1 MNLMTPEIRSQIDEI
16 TRRAGHIWRYLDGD
30 AKLARIE
37 ALEGEMAEPAF
48 WDDQKAAQKVI
59 TEANRLKSAVYGARD
74 FNKELE
80 DVAAMLEL
88 IDEMGDEPEAADYQ
102 QELIDGLPG
111 IQAKLD
117 KLELASFL
125 SGAHDGCNALLTVNS
140 GAGGTESCDWADM
153 LLRMYTRWAEQSGF
167 DVEVLD
173 IQPGEEAGVS
183 SATVRISGANAF
195 GYAKAERGVHR
206 LVRIS
211 PFDSNARRHTS
222 FSSVDVIAEME
233 DDVDIEI
240 DEADIRTDVY
250 RASGK
255 GGQHVNRTE
264 SAVRL
269 THIPSGIVVTCQN
282 DRSQIKNKATA
293 MRTLKSRLY
302 EKQEDEKRSEM
313 EKFYGEKGEIA
324 WGNQIRSYVFQPYQ
338 MVKDLR
344 TGVETGNVQSVMDGE
359 LDPFIH
365 AWLRAGGPTS
375 RMAASDREFKDE

>member
-1 MNLMTPEIRSQIDEI
+1 MQELTPELRSEI
-16 TRRAGHIWRYLDGD
+16 GAMVQRGGHIWSFLDGD
-30 AKLARIE
+30 RELKRIAE
-37 ALEGEMAEPAF
+37 LESTMAGVNF
-48 WDDQKAAQKVI
+48 WGDQVSAQKVI
-59 TEANRLKSAVYGARD
+59 SELNRLKAKVHPIRDLMRD
-74 FNKELE
+74 FDDMNT
-80 DVAAMLEL
+80 MLEL
-88 IDEMGDEPEAADYQ
+88 IDETEDGAEKAEYSE
-102 QELIDGLPG
+102 ELVKSLAGL
-111 IQAKLD
+111 KSRLD
-117 KLELASFL
+117 ALELASYL
-125 SGAHDGCNALLTVNS
+125 SGPTDGCNAILSVNS

-153 LLRMYTRWAEQSGF
+153 LLRMYSRWGERAGF
-167 DVEVLD
+167 KVELLEVT
-173 IQPGEEAGVS
+173 PGEEAGIS
-183 SATVRISGANAF
+183 SATLRIEGLNAY

-211 PFDSNARRHTS
+211 PFDSNSRRHTS
-222 FSSVDVIAEME
+222 FCSVDVIAELN
-233 DDVDIEI
+233 DGDSDIEVN
-240 DEADIRTDVY
+240 EADCRVDVY

-264 SAVRL
+264 SAVRI

-313 EKFYGEKGEIA
+313 EKFYGAKGEIA

-344 TGVETGNVQSVMDGE
+344 TSVESGNVQAVMDGD
-359 LDPFIH
+359 LDAFIH

-375 RMAASDREFKDE
+375 RQ

>member
-1 MNLMTPEIRSQIDEI
+1 MT
-16 TRRAGHIWRYLDGD
+16 
-30 AKLARIE
+30 
-37 ALEGEMAEPAF
+37 
-48 WDDQKAAQKVI
+48 
-59 TEANRLKSAVYGARD
+59 
-74 FNKELE
+74 
-80 DVAAMLEL
+80 
-88 IDEMGDEPEAADYQ
+88 
-102 QELIDGLPG
+102 
-111 IQAKLD
+111 
-117 KLELASFL
+117 
-125 SGAHDGCNALLTVNS
+125 
-140 GAGGTESCDWADM
+140 
-153 LLRMYTRWAEQSGF
+153 
-167 DVEVLD
+167 
-173 IQPGEEAGVS
+173 PGEEAGIC
-183 SATVRISGANAF
+183 SATLRIEGLNAY

-222 FSSVDVIAEME
+222 FCSVDVIAELN
-233 DDVDIEI
+233 DGDSDIEVN
-240 DEADIRTDVY
+240 EAECLVEVY

-264 SAVRL
+264 SAVRI

-313 EKFYGEKGEIA
+313 EKFYGAKGEIA

-344 TGVETGNVQSVMDGE
+344 TSVESGNVQAVMDGD
-359 LDPFIH
+359 LDAFIH

-375 RMAASDREFKDE
+375 RQ